1 MKEKRKNV
9 LSMLGLLIM
18 MVAIWG
24 SGIFIGRM
32 TVPEKTM
39 TENYSLNLDT
49 ETGWNLANDFAGQI
63 VDWNTDGEELAIMT
77 ADGYELYAYKTEDIY
92 NQIQR

>member
-1 MKEKRKNV
+1 MKERRKN
-9 LSMLGLLIM
+9 LLYMLGLLLM
-18 MVAIWG
+18 MAVIWT

-32 TVPEKTM
+32 TAPEKTT

-49 ETGWNLANDFAGQI
+49 ETGQQLANDFAGQI

-92 NQIQR
+92 Q